1 MTRTLARLGSEA
13 TVADYRDRGIATD
26 DNGIA
31 VRGYY
36 FPWGT
41 KRIAYAKLRSVTRVS
56 IGALTGRGR
65 IWGTANPR
73 YWANLDVGRPRKSVG
88 YILDL
93 GRFVRPFIT
102 PDDPAAFEASL
113 GEHAVTVAEGDN
125 RTIV

>member
-1 MTRTLARLGSEA
+1 MAA
-13 TVADYRDRGIATD
+13 YHDRRITTDDGGIA
-26 DNGIA
+26 IH
-31 VRGYY
+31 GYY

-41 KRIAYAKLRSVTRVS
+41 KRISYPTVRSVTRMS

-88 YILDL
+88 YILDI

-102 PDDPAAFEASL
+102 PDDPVAFEASL
-113 GEHAVTVAEGDN
+113 AEHHVSVGDGGG
-125 RTIV
+125 RSVL